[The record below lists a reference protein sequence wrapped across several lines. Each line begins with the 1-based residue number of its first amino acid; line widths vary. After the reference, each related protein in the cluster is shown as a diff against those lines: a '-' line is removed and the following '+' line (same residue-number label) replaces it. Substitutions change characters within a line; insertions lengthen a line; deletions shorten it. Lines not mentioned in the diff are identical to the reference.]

1 MVHTHTTGTVP
12 LMGRLEQLKRGGR
25 SDSLLFFFLSF
36 FLSFFYLILYI
47 YIYNFYHG
55 TAYYSVVTL
64 TLWFVTKLQ
73 YSTCS
78 LFVIEMH
85 GKAQLLGSIVVSIPA
100 CHAGDRGSIP
110 RRGEGTFCPFILFY
124 IFHKISSSFFF
135 SHYSD

>member
-25 SDSLLFFFLSF
+25 SDSLLFFFFLSF
-36 FLSFFYLILYI
+36 FLFNFI

-110 RRGEGTFCPFILFY
+110 RRGDFLKKNLNQSYRMHFTI
-124 IFHKISSSFFF
+124 
-135 SHYSD
+135 DNNTN